1 MAERDL
7 DDDPDEGEPTTV
19 SDPESYVNK
28 RRLKGIFDIRDEMR
42 EARTRVKIAPQQDNI
57 SKFQALSVYR
67 ALVDSYIIESEPLL
81 RKYKGGKKL
90 LEKKDFGTESLCPTF
105 ERYSNNNRHS
115 SYNWQ
120 VYVDDDPTVNREKIR
135 VRRKPQPTTFNLKG
149 LLSVSEL
156 PDPLE
161 AEYKLDGQVA
171 HSTSK
176 TINYHCVS
184 QISYEK
190 LDSMVRSLNNF
201 LGDAGFEVDPEQKD
215 PGDGF
220 LDL

>member
-1 MAERDL
+1 MTEHDL
-7 DDDPDEGEPTTV
+7 DENPDEAEPTTV

-57 SKFQALSVYR
+57 TKFQALSVYR
-67 ALVDSYIIESEPLL
+67 ALVNSYIIEAEPLL
-81 RKYKGGKKL
+81 KKYKGGKRL

-105 ERYSNNNRHS
+105 EKNSNSSRYS
-115 SYNWQ
+115 SYSWR
-120 VYVDDDPTVNREKIR
+120 VFLSDDPTIDREKIR

-149 LLSVSEL
+149 LLSVSRL

-176 TINYHCVS
+176 TINYRCVS

-190 LDSMVRSLNNF
+190 LDNMVRSLNNF
-201 LGDAGFEVDPEQKD
+201 LGEAGFEVDPEQKD
-215 PGDGF
+215 PEDGF